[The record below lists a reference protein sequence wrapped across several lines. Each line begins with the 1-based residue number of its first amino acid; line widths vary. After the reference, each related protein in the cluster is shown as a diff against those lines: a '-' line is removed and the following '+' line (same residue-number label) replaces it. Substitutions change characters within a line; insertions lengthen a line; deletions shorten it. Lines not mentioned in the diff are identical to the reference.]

1 MAEDIFQSLR
11 AKDNKESVHL
21 CEWPHFAGSF
31 AGKPEEII
39 NNMQEVRKVVSL
51 ALEKRMSAGIKVR
64 QPLNELRIKNYELR
78 GKEEYLNLIKDEVNV
93 KKYFF

>member
-1 MAEDIFQSLR
+1 MAPLR
-11 AKDNKESVHL
+11 WKL
-21 CEWPHFAGSF
+21 R
-31 AGKPEEII
+31 GKPEEII

-78 GKEEYLNLIKDEVNV
+78 GKKNT
-93 KKYFF
+93 